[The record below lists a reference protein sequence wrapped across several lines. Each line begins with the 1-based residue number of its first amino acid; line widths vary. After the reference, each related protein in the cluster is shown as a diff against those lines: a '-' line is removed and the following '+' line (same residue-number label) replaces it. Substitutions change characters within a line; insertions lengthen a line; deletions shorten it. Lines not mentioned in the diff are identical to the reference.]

1 MPNTQ
6 IIIAQAIGILGM
18 IAAMLSFQCKSS
30 KKMFIIQAFCAG
42 FFLIHFGLLGA
53 AVGMLQNV
61 LAIVR
66 AMIFRS
72 EKKWAQHKSIPYIFG
87 VLFLLTILLTY
98 DGPIT
103 LLPPIAMV
111 ISTFA
116 MWTKN
121 GKKIRI
127 LQLFTVSPMW
137 LIYNAF
143 VLSIS
148 GCITEAFNI
157 VSILV
162 SIARYGINGFDKA
175 TPVTSEADK

>member
-1 MPNTQ
+1 MSNTQ
-6 IIIAQAIGILGM
+6 IIIAQIIGVLGM

-30 KKMFIIQAFCAG
+30 KKMFVIQAFCAG

-53 AVGMLQNV
+53 TVGMLQNV
-61 LAIVR
+61 FAIIR

-72 EKKWAQHKSIPYIFG
+72 EKKWAQNKSIPYIFAA
-87 VLFLLTILLTY
+87 LFLLTIVVTY
-98 DGPIT
+98 DGPLT

-127 LQLFTVSPMW
+127 LQLVTVSPMW
-137 LIYNAF
+137 LIYNAS
-143 VLSIS
+143 VISIS
-148 GCITEAFNI
+148 GCITESFNI
-157 VSILV
+157 VSIFV
-162 SIARYGINGFDKA
+162 SIARYGINGFDKP
-175 TPVTSEADK
+175 TPAVSENEV